1 MSWLNADLI
10 QAINNVSW
18 SDGIGTLIILL
29 VAYAIFK
36 RL

>member
-18 SDGIGTLIILL
+18 FDGIGTLIVLL

-36 RL
+36 KL